1 MRSAT
6 TCPAH
11 CCVPATGSR
20 ADVTAVDIARPLS
33 SKGRQTRQ
41 SIEDAGRKLFAE
53 RGFHGT
59 TLADITAAAGRSPA
73 SFYRYFT
80 DKEDLLAALAE
91 SFLREVVDLPKM
103 PDDSD
108 FFVSAVGLYWDMFKP
123 NIGIMVAVDQL
134 ASAQSRFALLQK
146 RFRKFGTDIVGA
158 SVRRAKQQGYAADL
172 DADHI
177 ALAIALLFERFTSVS
192 VSEGLSD
199 EAAITTLSTI
209 WKKTLYGRPK
219 EN

>member
-91 SFLREVVDLPKM
+91 SFLREVIDLPKI
-103 PDDSD
+103 PDDHD

-134 ASAQSRFALLQK
+134 VATESRFARLQK
-146 RFRKFGTDIVGA
+146 RFRQFGTDIVGA

-192 VSEGLSD
+192 LSEGLSD
-199 EAAITTLSTI
+199 EAAIATLSTI